1 MNENEIEMKAGFS
14 LSDINTRALA
24 DRGFEIELE
33 YPEGNGLGVFLTVLG
48 EHSDAVEQY
57 EIERADRRAQ
67 EQMVLAKTGEVK
79 VRTVK
84 EVLLSN
90 RESAAYRVIGWR
102 GIKETFNSD
111 LLQGFLQNN
120 PDFVDQILEASR
132 DRANFMLA

>member
-1 MNENEIEMKAGFS
+1 MQAIYS
-14 LSDINTRALA
+14 LSDINTRAIA

-33 YPEGNGLGVFLTVLG
+33 YPVGHGLGIFLTVLG
-48 EHSDAVEQY
+48 EHSDIVEQY

-67 EQMVLAKTGEVK
+67 EQLASAKTGEVK

-84 EVLLSN
+84 EVLQNN
-90 RESAAYRVIGWR
+90 RESAAHRVIAWR
-102 GIKETFNSD
+102 GIKEEFSTE